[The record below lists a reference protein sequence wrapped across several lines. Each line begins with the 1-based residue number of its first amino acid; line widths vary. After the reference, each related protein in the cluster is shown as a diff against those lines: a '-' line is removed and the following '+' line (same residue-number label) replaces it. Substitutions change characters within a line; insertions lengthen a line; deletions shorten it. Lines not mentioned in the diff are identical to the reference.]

1 MGNSS
6 KIPPHLRKDPASSD
20 GTLNMDTNEQEY
32 DRYEGLTEEEYQN
45 LFPTQKEEVFGPEE
59 VVPF

>member
-1 MGNSS
+1 MENSS
-6 KIPPHLRKDPASSD
+6 EIPPHLRKDPASSD
-20 GTLNMDTNEQEY
+20 GTLSMDTNEQEY

-45 LFPTQKEEVFGPEE
+45 LFPNQKEEVWGPEE

>member
-1 MGNSS
+1 MERSS
-6 KIPPHLRKDPASSD
+6 EIHPQLRKDPASSD
-20 GTLNMDTNEQEY
+20 GTLSMDTNEQEY